1 MKKNIFLKIS
11 FLQGIIISI
20 ITISFFAFRT
30 QIENELT
37 YFLMPFAYMLL
48 LVIFAISFFIS
59 LSLMVKNFKNTF
71 WNTIPFSMNVIAIF
85 VAIIMLFNNDSIDDK
100 FYKNFD
106 KRNTVVDMVI
116 QGILKPRENGQI
128 ILTDEYKDVSEGG
141 RLFLA
146 EYDGKM
152 VIYFYEW
159 EGFLESSKGYAYISE
174 MSGANLK
181 SVNLK
186 IFKEYEGKWFYCST
200 Y

>member
-1 MKKNIFLKIS
+1 
-11 FLQGIIISI
+11 
-20 ITISFFAFRT
+20 
-30 QIENELT
+30 
-37 YFLMPFAYMLL
+37 MPFAYMLL

-71 WNTIPFSMNVIAIF
+71 WNTIPFLMNVITIF
-85 VAIIMLFNNDSIDDK
+85 VATIMLFNNDSIDDK

-116 QGILKPRENGQI
+116 QGTLKPRENGQI

-141 RLFLA
+141 RMFLA